1 MVGVVQN
8 RLGGKFYW
16 LTFWGIFL
24 TIYLVQALPA
34 AAADFYRYQGGIKG
48 EKEYAEVLYLTGEP
62 VLLQGTVQETTGP
75 SRDGKTTSRVT
86 FTLENK
92 EKAIKLNRSLSFITE
107 IEKNGR
113 QEVNTTRLERFSET
127 ITVGQDRYA
136 LQDFQ
141 FSRSELLDHQP
152 AVVYQ
157 SGNWTARK
165 VYSVNND
172 LAKVTV
178 ETWGHTVGY
187 RHAWGST
194 ETSQEEGTVFFSG
207 KVAIDKENFISTTWS
222 SSFHQDLSYHRSRY
236 LEYQANE
243 PLAISFP
250 GGYVENTRTTETLH
264 YRGNFPDLENGLL
277 ASSRWLR
284 KEGSYELKSL
294 PSKKWLRVANL
305 ADIRGHWA
313 EADIRQLY
321 GLGALGEEGDYF
333 RPALPFFRGQF
344 ARALVA
350 VLDLPLPA
358 GQSGWSPLPGTGGL
372 PSPSRGFPGQPGQ
385 IGSPFTRPNFT
396 GQAGQPYGQPVWSG
410 QSPLTY
416 GRPGQPALPQ
426 EKPLFA
432 DVATTD
438 PAYKYYQAVYEAG
451 VMTGTGPGLFGP
463 TEPLTRAEAL
473 VILVRALG
481 LKGLAPAGYVRTPFR
496 DDWDIP
502 AWARTAVYVANKIGL
517 IQGDEYGFL
526 KPNETL
532 TRAEAA
538 VFLNRFIH
546 YLQEEMT
553 ADYRERVLNFN

>member
-1 MVGVVQN
+1 VVGVVEN
-8 RLGGKFYW
+8 RLRDKFCW
-16 LTFWGIFL
+16 LIFWGAFF
-24 TIYLVQALPA
+24 TIYLLHALPA
-34 AAADFYRYQGGIKG
+34 AAVDFYRFQGGIKN

-62 VLLQGTVQETTGP
+62 VLLKGTVQENTSP
-75 SRDGKTTSRVT
+75 ARNGKITSRVT
-86 FTLENK
+86 FKLENK
-92 EKAIKLNRSLSFITE
+92 EKGIKLNRSLNFATE
-107 IEKNGR
+107 VEKNGR
-113 QEVNTTRLERFSET
+113 QEVNTTTLERFNET
-127 ITVGQDRYA
+127 ITVGKDRYT
-136 LQDFQ
+136 LHDFQ

-152 AVVYQ
+152 AVDYK

-165 VYSVNND
+165 VYSLNND
-172 LAKVTV
+172 QARVTV
-178 ETWGHTVGY
+178 ETWGQTVGY
-187 RHAWGST
+187 SHAWGST

-207 KVAIDKENFISTTWS
+207 KVALDKETLVSTTWS
-222 SSFHQDLSYHRSRY
+222 SSFHQDLSYRRTRY

-243 PLAISFP
+243 PLAISFA

-264 YRGNFPDLENGLL
+264 YRGSFPDLENGVL
-277 ASSRWLR
+277 ASSRWLK
-284 KEGSYELKSL
+284 KEGSYELNGLAGKN
-294 PSKKWLRVANL
+294 WLWVADL

-313 EADIRQLY
+313 EADIRQIY
-321 GLGALGEEGDYF
+321 GLGAFEEEGDYF
-333 RPALPFFRGQF
+333 RPSLPFFRGQF

-350 VLDLPLPA
+350 VLDLPLPDEDSGAARLPGARGLTTGRILTGQGGTTYTRPNLTGRA
-358 GQSGWSPLPGTGGL
+358 GQSSLLAGRL
-372 PSPSRGFPGQPGQ
+372 
-385 IGSPFTRPNFT
+385 
-396 GQAGQPYGQPVWSG
+396 GQAAQ
-410 QSPLTY
+410 
-416 GRPGQPALPQ
+416 PQ

-438 PAYKYYQAVYEAG
+438 PAYKYYKAVYEAG

-481 LKGLAPAGYVRTPFR
+481 LEGLAPAGYVRTPFQ

-502 AWARTAVYVANKIGL
+502 AWARAAVYVASKIGL